1 MSKSLTASLSR
12 AVNEKDVENAYRAAV
27 TDVVG
32 APVAWTSPHQT
43 DGVATW
49 ATPPATVRLL
59 LEAKFQQDLKARVS
73 ACNVLGQMILYLKR
87 FEAAGDVMPN
97 VLLVGDKDECFV
109 LATDAVRGFLSLDI
123 DWSVAPSKG
132 NPDLTRALVQ
142 GVNLMPYVYDTTGA
156 FHFRDVIAKV
166 EALAQ
171 GVAHQVRA
179 TPANISAIFAYWRDR
194 VFRKGD
200 GKHALTATEQ
210 VDVFLRC
217 LFLPTDVALHPS
229 KKGVLIVPGY
239 PDGVLVNAD
248 QYASFFGHFVQ
259 GYKPAEVEY
268 FYANKDRLVDEDDR
282 RRQGAFFTPALWV
295 AEAHREMD
303 RVLGEGWRRDCVV
316 WDPAAGT
323 ANLTRDYADWGCL
336 ISSTAEKADVKVMKD
351 NRWGGQVFHY
361 DFLNDNAPSP
371 FFGPDDGDN
380 RIPSTV
386 DRVLREA
393 AKAGKRLVFLANP
406 PYATA
411 GEMGATGGSKGGL
424 ALTKANA
431 DMKATKLGP
440 PSQQLY
446 AQFMFR
452 FMQIAQ
458 QYGFTRTTVGMFS
471 PLNHMCSGSYA
482 KFRQWWYAR
491 NTYQGGFMFQASHF
505 ADVSGAW
512 GISFTVWSEG
522 ATPLNRDIE
531 IDLRDVADFQ
541 VRNIGTKALYS
552 STGREASA
560 WVREHVKGL
569 SSTDMPQMSS
579 GLKTRADSGSPV
591 LQGQLL
597 TLINDG
603 NNLQTSS
610 TNVALLPPPGRKGNN
625 ERVAVLPSNWRRAVA
640 LFGAR
645 KLVTGNW
652 INDKDEYLAPD
663 EAAAGYDQWVND
675 CHVYALLHPS
685 NNCTAMREVQY
696 KGKSWRIK
704 NNWFWRTR
712 ATTLDSLNNVNTGGL
727 YRDARAENEDAY
739 FAQVLD
745 SITLSDD
752 AQRILGMVDTLWI
765 KSLDVREDY
774 AAGHPDLHLMA
785 HDAGIY
791 QLKQL
796 WKALY
801 PAEWEEIRAA
811 HKALADRLRDGVY
824 DYGFLRR

>member
-27 TDVVG
+27 TEVVG
-32 APVAWTSPHQT
+32 VPVAWTSPHQT
-43 DGVATW
+43 DGVAAWT
-49 ATPPATVRLL
+49 TPPATVRLL
-59 LEAKFQQDLKARVS
+59 LEAKFQQDLKARAS

-132 NPDLTRALVQ
+132 SPELTRALVQ
-142 GVNLMPYVYDTTGA
+142 GVNLMPYVYDTTGT

-179 TPANISAIFAYWRDR
+179 TPANIGAIFAYWRDR

-259 GYKPAEVEY
+259 GYKPAEVEH

-380 RIPSTV
+380 RIPSAV
-386 DRVLREA
+386 DRTLREA

-411 GEMGATGGSKGGL
+411 NDAGAVGTSKEGV
-424 ALTKANA
+424 AMTATNK
-431 DMKATKLGP
+431 DMKEAKLGP

-471 PLNHMCSGSYA
+471 KPTFASSGSYA
-482 KFRQWWYAR
+482 KFRQWWHAR
-491 NTYQGGFMFQASHF
+491 NAYQGGFMFQASHF

-522 ATPLNRDIE
+522 STPLNSDIE
-531 IDLRDVADFQ
+531 IDLRDVAAFQ
-541 VRNIGTKALYS
+541 VKCVGKKRLRGVIDFEGA
-552 STGREASA
+552 GAWARETCPKEAGQDA
-560 WVREHVKGL
+560 PL
-569 SSTDMPQMSS
+569 MSS
-579 GLKTRADSGSPV
+579 GLKIVAKGTGTPRMNALAYMNNNGNSLMDSGTGAYFLSAP
-591 LQGQLL
+591 
-597 TLINDG
+597 
-603 NNLQTSS
+603 SS
-610 TNVALLPPPGRKGNN
+610 RGGFACGKN
-625 ERVAVLPSNWRRAVA
+625 NWRRAVA

-652 INDKDEYLAPD
+652 INDKDEYMAPD
-663 EAAAGYDQWVND
+663 ETAAGYDQWVND

-739 FAQVLD
+739 FAQVLE

-752 AQRILGMVDTLWI
+752 ARRVLALMDALWI

-785 HDAGIY
+785 HDAGVY

-801 PAEWEEIRAA
+801 PTEWEEIRAT

>member
-132 NPDLTRALVQ
+132 SPELTRALVQ
-142 GVNLMPYVYDTTGA
+142 GVNLMPYVYDTTGT

-259 GYKPAEVEY
+259 GYKPAEVEH

-386 DRVLREA
+386 DRTLREA

-406 PYATA
+406 PYGTA
-411 GEMGATGGSKGGL
+411 GVMGVDSKAGI
-424 ALTKANA
+424 ALTSVNEEMKRAKMDKAA
-431 DMKATKLGP
+431 
-440 PSQQLY
+440 SQLY

-452 FMQIAQ
+452 FAQIAQ
-458 QYGFTRTTVGMFS
+458 QYGFTSTTIGMFS

-482 KFRQWWYAR
+482 KFRQWWYSR

-541 VRNIGTKALYS
+541 VRSIGTKGLEAPDGRAASDWLAVAS
-552 STGREASA
+552 SSGSMDAP
-560 WVREHVKGL
+560 KF
-569 SSTDMPQMSS
+569 SS
-579 GLKTRADSGSPV
+579 GLNVTDAWDGGWRTGTVCGFVAKANCPQQQQIVFWLSGPLTDKRTKT
-591 LQGQLL
+591 
-597 TLINDG
+597 TL
-603 NNLQTSS
+603 
-610 TNVALLPPPGRKGNN
+610 VAPD
-625 ERVAVLPSNWRRAVA
+625 NWRRAVA

-752 AQRILGMVDTLWI
+752 ARRILGMVDALWI

-791 QLKQL
+791 QLKQF

-801 PAEWEEIRAA
+801 PVEWEEIRVA
-811 HKALADRLRDGVY
+811 HKAMADRLRDGVY

>member
-1 MSKSLTASLSR
+1 MSKTLTASLSR

-32 APVAWTSPHQT
+32 PSVAWTSPHQT

-49 ATPPATVRLL
+49 TTAPATVRLL
-59 LEAKFQQDLKARVS
+59 LEAKFQQDLKSRVG

-87 FEAAGDVMPN
+87 FEAAGDAVPN

-109 LATDAVRGFLSLDI
+109 LSTDAVRGFLALDI

-156 FHFRDVIAKV
+156 FNFRDVIAKV
-166 EALAQ
+166 DALAQ

-179 TPANISAIFAYWRDR
+179 TPSNISAIFAYWRDR

-217 LFLPTDVALHPS
+217 LFLPTDVALHPT

-239 PDGVLVNAD
+239 QDGVLVNAD
-248 QYASFFGHFVQ
+248 QYASFFSHFVQ
-259 GYKPAEVEY
+259 GYKPAEVEH

-323 ANLTRDYADWGCL
+323 ANLTRDYTDWGCL
-336 ISSTAEKADVKVMKD
+336 ISSTAEKADVKVMRE

-361 DFLNDNAPSP
+361 DFLNDDAPSP

-380 RIPSTV
+380 RIPSAV

-406 PYATA
+406 PYGTA
-411 GEMGATGGSKGGL
+411 GVLGKDSKEGIATNATNGHMKKAKMG
-424 ALTKANA
+424 KAA
-431 DMKATKLGP
+431 
-440 PSQQLY
+440 SQLY

-458 QYGFTRTTVGMFS
+458 QYGFTRTTVGLFS

-482 KFRQWWYAR
+482 RFRQWWYAR
-491 NTYQGGFMFQASHF
+491 NAYQGGFMFQASHF

-522 ATPLNRDIE
+522 TTPLNRDIE

-541 VRNIGTKALYS
+541 VRRIGGKMLAAPDGRGATDWLAESAS
-552 STGREASA
+552 SPNADA
-560 WVREHVKGL
+560 PKF
-569 SSTDMPQMSS
+569 SS
-579 GLKTRADSGSPV
+579 GLNLSDAWDGGWRSDAICGFVAKANCPQQQQIVFWLSGPLTDKRTKTSIVCDNRA
-591 LQGQLL
+591 
-597 TLINDG
+597 
-603 NNLQTSS
+603 
-610 TNVALLPPPGRKGNN
+610 
-625 ERVAVLPSNWRRAVA
+625 WRRAVA

-675 CHVYALLHPS
+675 CHIYALLHPS
-685 NNCTAMREVQY
+685 NNCTAMRDVQY

-712 ATTLDSLNNVNTGGL
+712 TDTLAATNTVNTGGL

-739 FAQVLD
+739 FAKVIDGLA
-745 SITLSDD
+745 LSDD
-752 AQRILGMVDTLWI
+752 ARRVLDLVDTLWL
-765 KSLDVREDY
+765 KSLDVREDF

-785 HDAGIY
+785 HDAGVY

-801 PAEWEEIRAA
+801 PTEWEEIRAA

>member
-43 DGVATW
+43 DGVAAWT
-49 ATPPATVRLL
+49 TPPATVRLL
-59 LEAKFQQDLKARVS
+59 LEAKFQQDLKARAS

-132 NPDLTRALVQ
+132 SPELTRALVQ
-142 GVNLMPYVYDTTGA
+142 GVNLMPYVYDTTGT

-259 GYKPAEVEY
+259 GYKPAEVEH

-386 DRVLREA
+386 DRTLREA

-406 PYATA
+406 PYGTA
-411 GEMGATGGSKGGL
+411 GVMGVDSKAGI
-424 ALTKANA
+424 ALTSVNEEMKRAKMDKAA
-431 DMKATKLGP
+431 
-440 PSQQLY
+440 SQLY

-452 FMQIAQ
+452 FAQIAQ
-458 QYGFTRTTVGMFS
+458 QYGFTSTTIGMFS

-482 KFRQWWYAR
+482 KFRQWWYSR

-541 VRNIGTKALYS
+541 VRSIGTKGLEAPDGRAASDWLAVAS
-552 STGREASA
+552 SSGSMDAP
-560 WVREHVKGL
+560 KF
-569 SSTDMPQMSS
+569 SS
-579 GLKTRADSGSPV
+579 GLNVTDAWDGGWRTGTVCGFVAKANCPQQQQIVFWLSGPLTDKRTKT
-591 LQGQLL
+591 
-597 TLINDG
+597 TL
-603 NNLQTSS
+603 
-610 TNVALLPPPGRKGNN
+610 VAPD
-625 ERVAVLPSNWRRAVA
+625 NWRRAVA

-752 AQRILGMVDTLWI
+752 ARRILGMVDALWI

-785 HDAGIY
+785 HDAGVY